1 MASRKPDRNS
11 NTKDQ
16 RMRQQLAQEAARII
30 AEEGI
35 KDFHVAKQKAA
46 LRLHAPH
53 THNLPRNDEIQ
64 IALGEYQR
72 LFKADSQPHHLY
84 QLRKTS
90 SQVMA
95 LFQRFEPR
103 LVGAVADGSAD
114 EYSNIDIHLFTDSS
128 EEITLFLIE
137 EKIAYE
143 LGHQN
148 LAMANDKTIELPVYH
163 VSLDNV
169 AIELTVFNLKRLRQ
183 APRNPAT
190 GKPMERLNIKNLD
203 ELLRLSAN

>member
-1 MASRKPDRNS
+1 
-11 NTKDQ
+11 
-16 RMRQQLAQEAARII
+16 
-30 AEEGI
+30 
-35 KDFHVAKQKAA
+35 
-46 LRLHAPH
+46 
-53 THNLPRNDEIQ
+53 
-64 IALGEYQR
+64 
-72 LFKADSQPHHLY
+72 
-84 QLRKTS
+84 
-90 SQVMA
+90 MA

-143 LGHQN
+143 LGHQS

-169 AIELTVFNLKRLRQ
+169 AIELTVFNLKGLRQ

-190 GKPMERLNIKNLD
+190 GKPMERLNIKNY
-203 ELLRLSAN
+203 